1 MSEKRKDIEKYTEE
15 SVVEADQNVPIQQ
28 DGDDQE
34 EQEIVDVD
42 FDFYDPT
49 EIDFHA
55 IKNLLRQLLDSDCD
69 SFELST
75 FADIILDSTSSRGT
89 TVKVDGEETD
99 PYALLSIVDLNK
111 HKEKPAMKT
120 LMEYLISKT
129 SKKPEFNRKL
139 RQLLASSSKSKIG
152 LVFSERM
159 INMPVEIMPP
169 MYKLTTSTENENA
182 CQFDYYLVIS
192 KAFTE
197 EESQLDLEDKRPAK
211 RGKFQ
216 NPKETYLFHTEDEV
230 FHEFA
235 EYKAYYEFSKSAQDS
250 DSRRT
255 FQDYGIF
262 PKGHVYLLKGE
273 NMQPAIK
280 ALEQKFPSPGGAQQ

>member
-1 MSEKRKDIEKYTEE
+1 MSEIQKRKNEEIEAENPETKVENEE
-15 SVVEADQNVPIQQ
+15 E
-28 DGDDQE
+28 DDAP
-34 EQEIVDVD
+34 EIVDVD
-42 FDFYDPT
+42 FDFFDPK
-49 EIDFHA
+49 EVDFHA

-75 FADIILDSTSSRGT
+75 LADIILDGTSRGT
-89 TVKVDGEETD
+89 TVKVDGPESD
-99 PYALLSIVDLNK
+99 PFALVSIVDFNQ

-120 LMEYLISKT
+120 LVDYMISKT

-139 RQLLASSSKSKIG
+139 RQLLAAGSKSRIG

-159 INMPVEIMPP
+159 INMPVEVVPP
-169 MYKLTTSTENENA
+169 MYRLFLEETTSEDKPP
-182 CQFDYYLVIS
+182 FDYYLIVS

-197 EESQLDLEDKRPAK
+197 EESQLDLEERRPLK

-216 NPKETYLFHTEDEV
+216 NPKEVYHFHTEDDV

-235 EYKAYYEFSKSAQDS
+235 DYHAYYEYSNVAQDS
-250 DSRRT
+250 DSKRT

-262 PKGHVYLLKGE
+262 PKGHLILVKGDKFT
-273 NMQPAIK
+273 PAVDQMT
-280 ALEQKFPSPGGAQQ
+280 QKFAPPS